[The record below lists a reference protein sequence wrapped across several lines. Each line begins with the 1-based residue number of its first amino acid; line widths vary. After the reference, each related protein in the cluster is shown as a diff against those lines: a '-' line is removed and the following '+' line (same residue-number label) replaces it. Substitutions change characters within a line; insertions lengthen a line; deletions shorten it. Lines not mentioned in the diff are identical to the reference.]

1 MQIRHQQC
9 SVLRRSSP
17 EVFPK
22 MCPGCMVQVV
32 PCIALYFAVPCTF
45 MRFIEAK
52 EESCPRNFD
61 ANGKVELT
69 NEMIRQAGA
78 RFGVDLK
85 DAQDLLAMHK
95 TMTRHA
101 FADWVNA
108 CRLHSDRAKCPSQ
121 RHV

>member
-1 MQIRHQQC
+1 
-9 SVLRRSSP
+9 
-17 EVFPK
+17 
-22 MCPGCMVQVV
+22 MVQVV
-32 PCIALYFAVPCTF
+32 PCSALYFAVPSTF
-45 MRFIEAK
+45 MGFSEAK
-52 EESCPRNFD
+52 EKPINFD

-78 RFGVDLK
+78 LFGVDLK

-95 TMTRHA
+95 TMTRHV

-108 CRLHSDRAKCPSQ
+108 CRLHSDHAKCPSQ